1 LLLHAGFDP
10 THNHF
15 PLEMGR
21 IDNYVEDVE
30 GEEIGRNVESGSP
43 VPQWD
48 VEQETTGGS
57 AVIIKPKK

>member
-1 LLLHAGFDP
+1 MLLHTGFDP

-30 GEEIGRNVESGSP
+30 GEEIGRNVESP
-43 VPQWD
+43 VHQWD
-48 VEQETTGGS
+48 VKQETTGGS